1 MMSYKTMVDTA
12 REKGLGTEKIMLE
25 SIEDVDEML
34 LLMKDSYPDHY
45 WAFMRKQHGRLHGG
59 HYDEEYARY
68 DVGRLKYTD
77 RNGQDRT
84 GEHWTVDEV
93 EGATRGMTFPQGV
106 NRWDKYVAMNA
117 WYADLCRELNDEQLL
132 KTGRLFWFYDE
143 DWKTGQ
149 KLWWYFC
156 R

>member
-1 MMSYKTMVDTA
+1 MAEGVRSQTIHIIYMENLTIQDVMDIQKIQNKDCHWSQKTGIWAIVA
-12 REKGLGTEKIMLE
+12 
-25 SIEDVDEML
+25 VL
-34 LLMKDSYPDHY
+34 LILAAM
-45 WAFMRKQHGRLHGG
+45 WFVNR
-59 HYDEEYARY
+59 
-68 DVGRLKYTD
+68 
-77 RNGQDRT
+77 QDRT